1 MSSFPNPASPSQG
14 SDSRASGPDS
24 RRADRVRGLI
34 IVGSAFVL
42 CLLLSVWAK
51 RRSAPVFSAPPAPPS
66 TLGLVG
72 FPNAIVPT
80 KSLARARELTP
91 RNLLR
96 GITAD
101 SVKSDGTVDV
111 SSASGRV
118 RYSFQSAS
126 GEGPEPVRE
135 PGTLARRPSCG
146 RQNIDIRRDGI
157 VAEPD
162 AADTI
167 CSPHALD
174 PLPEPHCTFADVW
187 ARALARGVPKERLA
201 HIDYYRSSAGP
212 AYRFEA
218 PHARG
223 RFSIYGDCQRELEP
237 KDAVNVGP

>member
-1 MSSFPNPASPSQG
+1 M
-14 SDSRASGPDS
+14 
-24 RRADRVRGLI
+24 RGLI

-167 CSPHALD
+167 CSPHAID

>member
-1 MSSFPNPASPSQG
+1 MSSFPNPASPTPSP
-14 SDSRASGPDS
+14 APANDS
-24 RRADRVRGLI
+24 RRADRLRGLV

-66 TLGLVG
+66 TVGIVG
-72 FPNAIVPT
+72 FPTAVVPT
-80 KSLARARELTP
+80 KTLARARELTP

-96 GITAD
+96 TIAAD
-101 SVKSDGTVDV
+101 NVKSDGTVDV
-111 SSASGRV
+111 SSPSGRV
-118 RYSFQSAS
+118 RYAFQSAP

-146 RQNIDIRRDGI
+146 RQNIDVRRDGI
-157 VAEPD
+157 VADPD

-167 CSPHALD
+167 CSPHPVD

-212 AYRFEA
+212 AYHFEA
-218 PHARG
+218 AHPRG
-223 RFSIYGDCQRELEP
+223 RFSLYGDCQRELEP

>member
-1 MSSFPNPASPSQG
+1 MSSFPNPASPSQAQAF
-14 SDSRASGPDS
+14 DP
-24 RRADRVRGLI
+24 RRADRLRGLV
-34 IVGSAFVL
+34 IVGLAFVL
-42 CLLLSVWAK
+42 CLLVSVWAK
-51 RRSAPVFSAPPAPPS
+51 RRSTPVFSAPPAPPS
-66 TLGLVG
+66 TLGIVG
-72 FPNAIVPT
+72 FPHAVVPT
-80 KSLARARELTP
+80 KTLARARELTP

-96 GITAD
+96 TIAAD
-101 SVKSDGTVDV
+101 NVKSDGTVDV
-111 SSASGRV
+111 SSPSGRV
-118 RYSFQSAS
+118 RYSFQSAA

-157 VAEPD
+157 VADPD

-167 CSPHALD
+167 CSPHPID

-218 PHARG
+218 PHSRG
-223 RFSIYGDCQRELEP
+223 RFSLYGDCQRELEP
-237 KDAVNVGP
+237 KDAVNVGQ

>member
-1 MSSFPNPASPSQG
+1 MSSFSNPAPTSEQ
-14 SDSRASGPDS
+14 
-24 RRADRVRGLI
+24 RRADRLRGLV
-34 IVGSAFVL
+34 IVGLAFVL

-51 RRSAPVFSAPPAPPS
+51 RRSMPVFSAPPAPPS
-66 TLGLVG
+66 TLGIVG
-72 FPNAIVPT
+72 FPNAVVPT
-80 KSLARARELTP
+80 KTLARARELTP

-96 GITAD
+96 GIAAD
-101 SVKSDGTVDV
+101 TVKSDGTVDV
-111 SSASGRV
+111 SSPSGRV
-118 RYSFQSAS
+118 RYSFQSAP
-126 GEGPEPVRE
+126 GEGPQAMRE

-146 RQNIDIRRDGI
+146 RQNVDIRRDGI

-167 CSPHALD
+167 CAPHSVD

-187 ARALARGVPKERLA
+187 ARALARGVPKERFA

-218 PHARG
+218 PHPRG
-223 RFSIYGDCQRELEP
+223 RFSLYGDCQRELEP